1 MSFLEFADSKLKSFK
16 NTLNSFKLDLNEDF
30 SKLEVLKTEDFIT
43 ESSIKN
49 RWRELRRGMGKRT
62 SGNKIMTSTYTADD
76 IALAKSLERKG
87 RYQWEIANI
96 LGRSESSVG
105 NMLYKMRGQNN
116 G

>member
-1 MSFLEFADSKLKSFK
+1 MKKSNKMWTRSEDIMLMNLKSSEASNK
-16 NTLNSFKLDLNEDF
+16 MIGVQLNR
-30 SKLEVLKTEDFIT
+30 T

-76 IALAKSLERKG
+76 IALAKSLESKG

-116 G
+116 D

>member
-1 MSFLEFADSKLKSFK
+1 MKKSNRMWTRSEDVMLMNFK
-16 NTLNSFKLDLNEDF
+16 RSGATNKTIGVQLNR
-30 SKLEVLKTEDFIT
+30 TEC
-43 ESSIKN
+43 SIKN

-62 SGNKIMTSTYTADD
+62 SGNKIITSTYTTDD
-76 IALAKSLERKG
+76 IALAKTLQSKG

-105 NMLYKMRGQNN
+105 NMLYKVRGSNN

>member
-1 MSFLEFADSKLKSFK
+1 MKKSNKMWTRSEDIMLMNLKSSEVSNK
-16 NTLNSFKLDLNEDF
+16 MIGVQLNR
-30 SKLEVLKTEDFIT
+30 T

-76 IALAKSLERKG
+76 IALAKSLANEG

>member
-1 MSFLEFADSKLKSFK
+1 MKKSNKMWTRSEDIMLMNLKSSEASNK
-16 NTLNSFKLDLNEDF
+16 MIGVQLNRS
-30 SKLEVLKTEDFIT
+30 